1 MSSTFRK
8 CAGFVWSGGLHHLAG
23 IGMQAG
29 RRSVGA
35 TSEWNWVETDAVVL
49 EMLGFFGVCR
59 MVEVD
64 GSGGG
69 GRGKMLLGEILWL
82 GSVPFLM
89 GTLSLIDW

>member
-1 MSSTFRK
+1 
-8 CAGFVWSGGLHHLAG
+8 
-23 IGMQAG
+23 MQAG

-35 TSEWNWVETDAVVL
+35 TSVWNWVETDAVVL
-49 EMLGFFGVCR
+49 ELLGFFGVCR